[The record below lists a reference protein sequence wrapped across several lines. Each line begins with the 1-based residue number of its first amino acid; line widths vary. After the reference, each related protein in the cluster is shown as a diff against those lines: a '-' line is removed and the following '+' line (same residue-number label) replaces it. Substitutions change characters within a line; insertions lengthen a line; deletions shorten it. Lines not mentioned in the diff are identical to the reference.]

1 MTRWD
6 REVGVDAMLYLQ
18 HLAGY
23 QAPRSEAS
31 RMGVDEPREAAERAW
46 VALSLSEQRA
56 TLRQVRD
63 LRAAVER

>member
-1 MTRWD
+1 MTTSD

-31 RMGVDEPREAAERAW
+31 RMGVDEPRDAAGRAW
-46 VALSLSEQRA
+46 DALAPVEQRE
-56 TLRQVRD
+56 TVRQVRA
-63 LRAAVER
+63 LKQALHA